1 MDDLV
6 NIKNIKNLVKS
17 SVNIEELRELIDAID
32 LSLISMI
39 NQRLN
44 VAVQIGAIKATEGR
58 HVLDKAREVKV
69 INRLIELNE
78 GPLTKDLLIKI
89 FTDIISEA
97 RNVQSPV
104 KVAYLGPEATY
115 THMAAMNCFG
125 RSTKFISQ
133 SSIKDVFTEV
143 EKKIC
148 DYGVVPVEN
157 SIEGSVN
164 YTLDLFFESS
174 LKICSEKYQPIS
186 HDLLSLT
193 GKINNIKEIYSHP
206 QSFGQCRKWLGKYC
220 PDVKQIECSS
230 NSKAAQMAKAYE
242 GRAAIASSEAGKL
255 YGLKVVASG
264 IEDYLKNTTRFLVI
278 GRDKT
283 SPTGCDKT
291 SVMFV
296 THHVPGALYKVL
308 APVADAGI
316 NMEKLE
322 SRPAKYENWNY
333 FFFIDLHGHIM
344 DPIVKETINK
354 MKNQCRYL
362 KILGA
367 YPSTG

>member
-6 NIKNIKNLVKS
+6 NVKKIKDIMKS
-17 SVNIEELRELIDAID
+17 SVNIEDLRELIDTID
-32 LSLISMI
+32 SSLINLI
-39 NQRLN
+39 NQRLK
-44 VAVQIGAIKATEGR
+44 VAGQIGVIKAKEGR
-58 HVLDKAREVKV
+58 HVLDNAREIKV
-69 INRLIELNE
+69 LNRLVELNE

-97 RNVQSPV
+97 RNVQAPV
-104 KVAYLGPEATY
+104 KVAYLGPEATF
-115 THMAAMNCFG
+115 THMAAMDCFG
-125 RSTKFISQ
+125 RSTTFISQ

-174 LKICSEKYQPIS
+174 LKIFSEKYQSIS

-193 GKINNIKEIYSHP
+193 GDKNSIKEIYSHP
-206 QSFGQCRKWLGKYC
+206 QSFGQCRKWLGQYC
-220 PDVKQIECSS
+220 PDIKQIECSS
-230 NSKAAQMAKAYE
+230 NSKAAQMAKAGE
-242 GRAAIASSEAGKL
+242 NRAAIASSEAGKL

-296 THHVPGALYKVL
+296 THHIPGALYKAL
-308 APVADAGI
+308 APIADAGI
-316 NMEKLE
+316 NMDKLE
-322 SRPAKYENWNY
+322 SRPTKYENWNY
-333 FFFIDLHGHIM
+333 FFFVDLHGHIM
-344 DPIVKETINK
+344 DPIVKKTVTN
-354 MKNQCRYL
+354 MKKQCQYL
-362 KILGA
+362 KILGS
-367 YPSTG
+367 YPNTG